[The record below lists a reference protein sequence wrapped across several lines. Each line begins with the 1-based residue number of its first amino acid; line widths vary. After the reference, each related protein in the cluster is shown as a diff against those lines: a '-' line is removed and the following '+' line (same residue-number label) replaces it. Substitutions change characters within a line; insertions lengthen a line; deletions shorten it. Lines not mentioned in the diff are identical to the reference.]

1 MKILC
6 PIDLSETSRHA
17 FHQALHI
24 AKLEGG
30 SITLLRVHQPN
41 AVTSI
46 EDLGEDLQP
55 VLERGDRAA
64 FKEWVEEE
72 TAEVEV
78 EGVEVDERFLIA
90 DPASAIV
97 ELAEEEGYDLI
108 VIGNKG
114 RSAVNRFLLGSVT
127 SKVMHHASCNVLLV
141 R

>member
-6 PIDLSETSRHA
+6 PIDLSETSRNA
-17 FHQALHI
+17 FRQAVHV
-24 AKLEGG
+24 ARLEGG

-72 TAEVEV
+72 TAGV
-78 EGVEVDERFLIA
+78 EGVEIDERFIVA

-114 RSAVNRFLLGSVT
+114 RSAINRFLLGSVS
-127 SKVMHHASCNVLLV
+127 SKVVHHAPCNVLLA

>member
-6 PIDLSETSRHA
+6 PIDLSETSRNA
-17 FHQALHI
+17 FHQALHV
-24 AKLEGG
+24 ARLEGG
-30 SITLLRVHQPN
+30 AITLLRVHPPS

-46 EDLGEDLQP
+46 EDLGEDLQS
-55 VLERGDRAA
+55 VLERGDRAS

-72 TAEVEV
+72 TAGV
-78 EGVEVDERFLIA
+78 EGVEVDERFVIA

-114 RSAVNRFLLGSVT
+114 RSAVNRFFLGSVS
-127 SKVMHHASCNVLLV
+127 SKVVHHAPCNVLLV
-141 R
+141 H

>member
-6 PIDLSETSRHA
+6 PIDLSDTSRHA
-17 FHQALHI
+17 FREAARI
-24 AKLEGG
+24 ARREGAT
-30 SITLLRVHQPN
+30 ITLLRIHQPN

-46 EDLGEDLQP
+46 EELGEDLQP
-55 VLERGDRAA
+55 MLERSDRAA
-64 FKEWVEEE
+64 FQEWVEEE
-72 TAEVEV
+72 TAEL
-78 EGVEVDERFLIA
+78 EGVEVDARFIVA

-97 ELAEEEGYDLI
+97 EIAEEEGYDLI

-127 SKVMHHASCNVLLV
+127 TKVMHHAPCNVLLV

>member
-17 FHQALHI
+17 FQEAVHVAQR
-24 AKLEGG
+24 EGA
-30 SITLLRVHQPN
+30 SITLLRVHAPT

-46 EDLGEDLQP
+46 EDLGEDLQS

-72 TAEVEV
+72 TAGVK
-78 EGVEVDERFLIA
+78 GVEVDERFVIA
-90 DPASAIV
+90 EPATAIV

-114 RSAVNRFLLGSVT
+114 RTAVNRFLLGSVS
-127 SKVMHHASCNVLLV
+127 SKVMHHAPCNVLLV

>member
-6 PIDLSETSRHA
+6 PIDLSDTSRHA
-17 FHQALHI
+17 FHQALHV
-24 AKLEGG
+24 AQLEGG

-64 FKEWVEEE
+64 FKEWVDEE
-72 TAEVEV
+72 TAELD
-78 EGVEVDERFLIA
+78 GVEVDERFLIA

-114 RSAVNRFLLGSVT
+114 RSAVNRFLLGSVS
-127 SKVMHHASCNVLLV
+127 SKVMHHAPCNVLLV

>member
-6 PIDLSETSRHA
+6 PIDLSDTSRHA
-17 FHQALHI
+17 FQQAVHI

-72 TAEVEV
+72 TAEVE
-78 EGVEVDERFLIA
+78 GVEIDERFLIA

>member
-6 PIDLSETSRHA
+6 PIDLSDASRNA
-17 FHQALHI
+17 FQQALHI
-24 AKLEGG
+24 ARLEGG
-30 SITLLRVHQPN
+30 SITLLRVHPPT

-46 EDLGEDLQP
+46 EDLGEDLQS
-55 VLERGDRAA
+55 VLERGDRAT
-64 FKEWVEEE
+64 FKEWVAEE
-72 TAEVEV
+72 TAGV
-78 EGVEVDERFLIA
+78 EGVEVDERFVIA

-114 RSAVNRFLLGSVT
+114 RSAVNRFFLGSVS
-127 SKVMHHASCNVLLV
+127 SKVVHHAPCNVLLV